1 MRRRANSANW
11 GCAGALRYAV
21 WSCPKS
27 MSFGNSTN
35 GSALNW
41 RASSLAAAGAG
52 LALCAA
58 ACGGRHSAATPGT
71 EEQVLNI
78 YNWADYV
85 GYHTIAEFER
95 QTHIKVVYE
104 LYDSNQTL
112 EAKMLAGRSGY
123 DIVSTTT
130 AFYGRQIKPGTY
142 TPLHPSKLPNW
153 RNLDPAVLTIQSH
166 AGPRK

>member
-1 MRRRANSANW
+1 MSTM
-11 GCAGALRYAV
+11 CAWCACCLWVPNAPNCE
-21 WSCPKS
+21 WS
-27 MSFGNSTN
+27 MSYGNSTS

-41 RASSLAAAGAG
+41 RASSIAVAG
-52 LALCAA
+52 LVLCAT
-58 ACGGRHSAATPGT
+58 ACGDRHGAAPSS
-71 EEQVLNI
+71 EQQVLNI

-85 GYHTIAEFER
+85 GHRTIAEFER

-130 AFYGRQIKPGTY
+130 AFYGRQIKAGAY
-142 TPLHPSKLPNW
+142 MPLDRSKLPNW
-153 RNLDPAVLTIQSH
+153 RNLDPAVLAIQSQ
-166 AGPRK
+166 ADPGNRYAVPS